1 MARQEVKI
9 DFEGKEYSLETGR
22 FAKFANG
29 AVMARCGD
37 TMVLVTTCAAEN
49 EDLEKDFLPL
59 SVEYKEKMS
68 AGGKIPGGFIK
79 REARPSDAETLI
91 ARLIDRPM
99 RPLVPKTWRF
109 ETQVIATVYSYDP
122 EVPPDTVAAVAA
134 SASMLISDIP
144 FHGPFSEVT
153 VGRIEGKLVVN
164 PSFEELKHSDINMT
178 IAGTDAA
185 ICMVEGE
192 SQEISEEEFLEVL
205 NFAHDKIKLL
215 NKLQNDLLA
224 LTSKPKRDHTED
236 LAPEEF
242 VNVVKETVGDDIN
255 AFIHRITTKDDR
267 NNARK
272 EISEKLAVKTDE
284 VFAEN
289 KDYEGKVAKYTA
301 EVIDD
306 LESSEMRRMILDEH
320 KRLDGRQLA
329 EIRPITCEIGVLP
342 RAHGSALF
350 TRGETQALCTTT
362 LGTKNDEQ
370 LIDGL
375 QPKYT
380 NNFMLHYNFPPFA
393 TGEVK
398 RIAMSRREIGHGNLA
413 YRAIKA
419 MMPNEKEFPYVVRV
433 VSDILGSNGS
443 SSMATVCGG
452 TLSLMDAGVPL
463 KKPVAGI
470 AMGLIKDDEHDRVAI
485 LTDILGDEDHLG
497 DMDFKVT
504 GTRDGITACQMDIK
518 VEGLSVDIMR
528 QALEQARVGRIHIL
542 DIIESTIEA
551 PRTELSAYAPRFSVI
566 NIPTDQIGAVI
577 GPGGDMIRSITKETN
592 TEINIDDD
600 GTVTIAAT
608 DGVSA
613 DAAMQIIRQIIAKPE
628 EGTMYKVT
636 VKEIIDGIGCVVE
649 FLPKKQGLIHISQLA
664 NERVQ
669 NVQDVVKV
677 GDQFDAMLIEAT
689 RDGKYRLSRKA
700 GLDPEHYVKPAPR
713 LDSRGGRGGDRD
725 RRRGGDH
732 DHSDRRGGD
741 HDRGERRE
749 HREERKDNN
758 E

>member
-1 MARQEVKI
+1 
-9 DFEGKEYSLETGR
+9 
-22 FAKFANG
+22 
-29 AVMARCGD
+29 
-37 TMVLVTTCAAEN
+37 
-49 EDLEKDFLPL
+49 
-59 SVEYKEKMS
+59 
-68 AGGKIPGGFIK
+68 
-79 REARPSDAETLI
+79 
-91 ARLIDRPM
+91 
-99 RPLVPKTWRF
+99 
-109 ETQVIATVYSYDP
+109 
-122 EVPPDTVAAVAA
+122 
-134 SASMLISDIP
+134 
-144 FHGPFSEVT
+144 
-153 VGRIEGKLVVN
+153 
-164 PSFEELKHSDINMT
+164 
-178 IAGTDAA
+178 
-185 ICMVEGE
+185 
-192 SQEISEEEFLEVL
+192 
-205 NFAHDKIKLL
+205 
-215 NKLQNDLLA
+215 
-224 LTSKPKRDHTED
+224 
-236 LAPEEF
+236 
-242 VNVVKETVGDDIN
+242 
-255 AFIHRITTKDDR
+255 
-267 NNARK
+267 
-272 EISEKLAVKTDE
+272 
-284 VFAEN
+284 
-289 KDYEGKVAKYTA
+289 
-301 EVIDD
+301 
-306 LESSEMRRMILDEH
+306 
-320 KRLDGRQLA
+320 
-329 EIRPITCEIGVLP
+329 
-342 RAHGSALF
+342 
-350 TRGETQALCTTT
+350 
-362 LGTKNDEQ
+362 
-370 LIDGL
+370 
-375 QPKYT
+375 
-380 NNFMLHYNFPPFA
+380 
-393 TGEVK
+393 
-398 RIAMSRREIGHGNLA
+398 
-413 YRAIKA
+413 
-419 MMPNEKEFPYVVRV
+419 MMPDEKEFPYVVRV